1 MESELI
7 GRKVPYS
14 VVAEQSVLG
23 AMLIDPIKCVPEIV
37 SLLKAEDFY
46 VPENRTI
53 FETLFG
59 MFNFNLP
66 IDSVTLTN
74 ELQRSG
80 SFDEMGG
87 QSYLAQIL
95 STTPT
100 SANFREYAKIVKEKS
115 ILRRLAEVTGDIY
128 NKVMAGESDVESL
141 IESAEQG
148 IYSLRYNSAG
158 DGLVHIR
165 SVIQSTYAHF
175 ELVEKNG
182 GKLPGLSSG
191 FESLDRVL
199 TGLNNSDMLIV
210 AARPGVGKTSFV
222 LNLALNA
229 SRNAPNKKVA
239 IFSLEMGREQLAM
252 RLLSSQAL
260 VEFKKLRTCSL
271 EPEEWERVAQSTQLI
286 SGTQIYIDDTPDTTP
301 GEIKAKC
308 RRLGD
313 GLGMIIIDYLQ
324 LLKSGKGLDNRVQE
338 VAEISRALKIMAK
351 ELNVPVLCCAQLS
364 RSVESRD
371 DKRPRLSDLRDSG
384 SIEQDADIIMFL
396 SHPDEKEPNY
406 ENTVDCHIAK
416 NRHGETQKVS
426 FHWIGKY
433 YRFMSEESR
442 FDSAL
447 PPGAGE

>member
-1 MESELI
+1 
-7 GRKVPYS
+7 
-14 VVAEQSVLG
+14 
-23 AMLIDPIKCVPEIV
+23 
-37 SLLKAEDFY
+37 
-46 VPENRTI
+46 
-53 FETLFG
+53 
-59 MFNFNLP
+59 
-66 IDSVTLTN
+66 
-74 ELQRSG
+74 
-80 SFDEMGG
+80 
-87 QSYLAQIL
+87 
-95 STTPT
+95 
-100 SANFREYAKIVKEKS
+100 
-115 ILRRLAEVTGDIY
+115 
-128 NKVMAGESDVESL
+128 
-141 IESAEQG
+141 
-148 IYSLRYNSAG
+148 
-158 DGLVHIR
+158 
-165 SVIQSTYAHF
+165 
-175 ELVEKNG
+175 
-182 GKLPGLSSG
+182 
-191 FESLDRVL
+191 
-199 TGLNNSDMLIV
+199 
-210 AARPGVGKTSFV
+210 
-222 LNLALNA
+222 
-229 SRNAPNKKVA
+229 
-239 IFSLEMGREQLAM
+239 
-252 RLLSSQAL
+252 
-260 VEFKKLRTCSL
+260 CSL

-406 ENTVDCHIAK
+406 ENTVDCHVAK

-442 FDSAL
+442 FNDAL